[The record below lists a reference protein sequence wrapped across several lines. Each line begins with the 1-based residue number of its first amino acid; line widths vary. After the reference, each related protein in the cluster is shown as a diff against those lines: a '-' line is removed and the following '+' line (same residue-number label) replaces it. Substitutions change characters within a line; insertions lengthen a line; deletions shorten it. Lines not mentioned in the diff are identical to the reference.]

1 MNAGRPRGTTNT
13 SGIEERLDRLID
25 LAEMQNRLLALMLK
39 HQLGDKL
46 GGTELE
52 FINKLLD

>member
-1 MNAGRPRGTTNT
+1 MPGAPGGTTNT

-46 GGTELE
+46 GGMELE